1 MTGVMANHFAWQ
13 VIIYLFFVSVY
24 LYCAISANKNNT
36 IIILPYVK
44 MVRTCWIL
52 LCSSTLSHTQYQCHT
67 ITAQSFPCKLVSTS
81 TAARERAF
89 SVGTSLGTPTIV
101 SVTFIDVW
109 RGKMSTKLA
118 KYLKVQVVKFVQL
131 KLPYQDCQ
139 RRKGR
144 EGWEPN

>member
-1 MTGVMANHFAWQ
+1 MTGVMANHFVWQ
-13 VIIYLFFVSVY
+13 VIIYYFLYLCIYTVLF
-24 LYCAISANKNNT
+24 LQ

-144 EGWEPN
+144 GGWEPN